1 MAFHL
6 SGARKILEPRVSS
19 RMRMRVMFRSS
30 SRTQLLYR
38 GPSSDFQP
46 APLTTI
52 TCLSLV
58 LYVVYT
64 HNISFPFFLQEWPPY
79 LGIRRR
85 KKNRFPSSPVKCESS
100 FFLLFVPTGFGWI
113 DTNLGWLIR
122 YALFFAG
129 MSSAAVVIYQSD
141 NIVKV
146 RRRRKLWY
154 TRKCNG
160 GRRYGLKVKWRE
172 IIYFSF

>member
-1 MAFHL
+1 MLNNFLRKILVVFHL

-30 SRTQLLYR
+30 SRAQLLYR

-85 KKNRFPSSPVKCESS
+85 KKIVFPLHPWNVNPL
-100 FFLLFVPTGFGWI
+100 FFVLFVPTGFGWI

-122 YALFFAG
+122 YALFSQECLQQPLLSIRVIILSRF
-129 MSSAAVVIYQSD
+129 VVVESYD
-141 NIVKV
+141 THENVTV
-146 RRRRKLWY
+146 EEDM
-154 TRKCNG
+154 G
-160 GRRYGLKVKWRE
+160 
-172 IIYFSF
+172 